1 MSEFG
6 GKKASVALG
15 LAVVLA
21 ISAVATMV
29 TIFSLGSGNNDYQVK
44 VHFPTANGLID
55 GSDVLIG
62 GVKVGTVGSVL
73 VDNTPPADNS
83 ESNFANPTSTAVAT
97 VNIKR
102 QYAPLHQ
109 GATVAIRPKS
119 LLGEKYLAVTAGDP
133 GKDAIPD
140 GSTLPPESASV
151 NVELDQLVNIFDEP
165 TRKQLQKLID
175 SLGTGLLGQGRNTNE
190 TFQVGGQDLGNFSK
204 LTDVLQ
210 ARDAE
215 LKRVIDALNKITE
228 TLSSDQQRANYPD
241 LLAHSDAV
249 LKTLIAEDDDVQKG
263 LDRFNAFFGILDAGF
278 AGRKQDLQA
287 LLALL
292 PRTVGDLDALALTMA
307 PQGHVALG
315 IAQQTA
321 PGVIASDLIFGA
333 TPSKNTDSGNYTYT
347 QNLFTR
353 VMPDQG
359 CFNVNT
365 RTYDVNGFAHDTPP
379 AIRRN
384 PTANPDTGNPLC
396 TTPHFFPQGKGTFG
410 AGPCAQGT
418 SGDNG
423 RAGACGFALT
433 GSLCVG
439 FGFPS
444 QQTPPLF
451 QPNQGCNQFTDGK
464 GGPYIASATAG
475 GHTPASAE
483 PQRGVL
489 GLPLQ
494 QASTDNQAA
503 AQFLG
508 YLLQ

>member
-15 LAVVLA
+15 LAVALA
-21 ISAVATMV
+21 ISAVATMT

-44 VHFPTANGLID
+44 VHFATANGLID

-73 VDNTPPADNS
+73 VDNTPPADNNQ
-83 ESNFANPTSTAVAT
+83 SNFSNPTSTATAT
-97 VNIKR
+97 INIRR

-119 LLGEKYLAVTAGDP
+119 LLGEKYVAVTVGDP

-140 GSTLPPESASV
+140 GTTLPPQATSV

-190 TFQVGGQDLGNFSK
+190 TFQVGGQDLGNFAK
-204 LTDVLQ
+204 VTDVLQ

-215 LKRVIDALNKITE
+215 LKRVIDALNKITG
-228 TLSSDQQRANYPD
+228 TLGSDQQRANYPD
-241 LLAHSDAV
+241 LLAHSEAV

-263 LDRFNAFFGILDAGF
+263 IDRMNAFFGILDAGF
-278 AGRKQDLQA
+278 AGRQQDFQA
-287 LLALL
+287 VMGLL
-292 PRTVGDLDALALTMA
+292 PRTVSDLDALATTMA

-315 IAQQTA
+315 IAQQTM
-321 PGVIASDLIFGA
+321 PGIIASDLIFGA
-333 TPSKNTDSGNYTYT
+333 TPSKNTSTNNYTYT

-353 VMPDQG
+353 VLPTQG
-359 CFNVNT
+359 CVNVNT
-365 RTYDVNGFAHDTPP
+365 RTYDANGFAHDTPP
-379 AIRRN
+379 AIRQPPN
-384 PTANPDTGNPLC
+384 PVC
-396 TTPHFFPQGKGTFG
+396 TTPTFVPSGQGTFG
-410 AGPCAQGT
+410 AGRCSLGIAPGNPA
-418 SGDNG
+418 
-423 RAGACGFALT
+423 AVCGFGLV
-433 GSLCVG
+433 GSLCVA
-439 FGFPS
+439 FGFNSVPGPS
-444 QQTPPLF
+444 AVPG
-451 QPNQGCNQFTDGK
+451 QGCNGFTAGQ
-464 GGPYIASATAG
+464 GGPFIASLAAG
-475 GHTPASAE
+475 GYTPASAE
-483 PQRGVL
+483 PQRGAL
-489 GLPLQ
+489 GIPLE
-494 QASTDNQAA
+494 QASIDNQAA